1 MQLGKIKIKGIS
13 ILVEKNKNLFENYFR
28 EKYNLFLDEYN
39 YFQLI
44 PNGIKY
50 GIHYTYK
57 GMNNTKSV
65 LKLDM

>member
-39 YFQLI
+39 YF
-44 PNGIKY
+44 
-50 GIHYTYK
+50 
-57 GMNNTKSV
+57 
-65 LKLDM
+65 